1 MRFQDEIRGF
11 SDLTLRADALEG
23 LRENTSL
30 SVGGLITSLKTHMQR
45 DGRPMAFLTIEDFDG
60 SMELLVFG
68 DAYEKFKHILA
79 VDAMVLVHGQ
89 ASIREGEKK
98 PKLRV
103 DKALALSE
111 SREKLAKS
119 VHVRIKTHG
128 LEEAFIKEIFE
139 SCMKVAGACTLVI
152 HVHTEENNVYRI
164 RSRNVLVN
172 PGKDALDLIRNK
184 VGKENVWLS
193 KSAA

>member
-1 MRFQDEIRGF
+1 
-11 SDLTLRADALEG
+11 
-23 LRENTSL
+23 
-30 SVGGLITSLKTHMQR
+30 
-45 DGRPMAFLTIEDFDG
+45 
-60 SMELLVFG
+60 
-68 DAYEKFKHILA
+68 
-79 VDAMVLVHGQ
+79 MVLVHGQ
-89 ASIREGEKK
+89 VSIREGEKK

-119 VHVRIKTHG
+119 VHVRVKTHG
-128 LEEAFIKEIFE
+128 LEEAFIKEVFE
-139 SCMKVAGACTLVI
+139 SCRKVAGACTLVI

-164 RSRNVLVN
+164 RSRNVQVN

>member
-11 SDLTLRADALEG
+11 SDCPLRADALENLKEG
-23 LRENTSL
+23 AQLT
-30 SVGGLITSLKTHMQR
+30 VGGLITGLKTHVQR

-68 DAYEKFKHILA
+68 DAYEKLKHILA

-89 ASIREGEKK
+89 VSIREGEKK

-119 VHVRIKTHG
+119 VHVRMKTHG
-128 LEEAFIKEIFE
+128 LEESFIKEVFDT
-139 SCMKVAGACTLVI
+139 CMKVTGTCKLVI
-152 HVHTEENNVYRI
+152 HVDTEENNTYRI
-164 RSRNVLVN
+164 RSRKATID
-172 PGKDALDLIRNK
+172 PGRDALELLRNK